1 MSHLLNLPSKL
12 LARTFFNVDS
22 SSFKSLHHSCRFI
35 SQLATDQLFKTV
47 HLQPSKTSQNGLQEI
62 LNNPNLRRIPRKIY
76 IDTVDESLN
85 YDDEEEQKWPQ
96 GWDNLVPQV
105 KELPRLNAAV
115 LCFDKGF
122 TSDSEDED
130 YPHYTD
136 FPQTPQFRFHAMHK
150 LFSLLESLRHPIQDL
165 GIRNLQADNPKD
177 PKTLAKMGKVLSGLL
192 SLRLSITSE
201 TNDAAPE
208 HDLEYPEIRKFFKEL
223 PSTWLSPA
231 APSLQHLSLCSREYS
246 GFYPDLDLTNLF
258 FPRLKTLSLGNF
270 CFFHDGQIDWI
281 LKHGDTLE
289 EIYFDDCAILYDFGM
304 MEENVDACALPR
316 DTLVRREGD
325 ESLYGSFEKRWH
337 HIFDLFAEK
346 LPKLRHFRIGRSD
359 WSPDIPF
366 EQERDIKVGLYYNR
380 YMCCYDGWG
389 PSSYMEGE
397 DPKELAKLENE
408 WRPSPE
414 CDDEDRA
421 ALRKLL
427 AKLGQSVQESY
438 SNGHPGGRIV
448 FHFGGKRITVTK
460 DTLLNQIR
468 PTVYRLELE
477 EPHFGLPGTVIV
489 KQQKDEQEAEFCA
502 EISAYKKLQELQ
514 GTVLPTLFGEGSFNG
529 RPALILSEIK
539 GITLREFAKLGET
552 SIEENTLRCCLEN
565 AFQELYKYGAE
576 HFDLN
581 LGNFLVCDNV
591 QVVIIDLE
599 EIEFPDRQKAWEN
612 SVNLGS
618 VNYLMSRF
626 RDVRYPRR
634 APSPVLYSMPH
645 TGASDDRSGSEMTG
659 PCYSMELM
667 S

>member
-1 MSHLLNLPSKL
+1 MSRLLNLPSEL
-12 LARTFFNVDS
+12 LARTFSYVNQS
-22 SSFKSLHHSCRFI
+22 SLKSLRQSCRFI
-35 SQLATDQLFKTV
+35 SQLATDQLYRTV
-47 HLQPSKTSQNGLQEI
+47 RLQPSKTSQNRLQEI
-62 LNNPNLRRIPRKIY
+62 LNNPSLRRVPRKIY

-96 GWDNLVPQV
+96 GWENLVSQV

-122 TSDSEDED
+122 TSDSTDHD
-130 YPHYTD
+130 YLHYED
-136 FPQTPQFRFHAMHK
+136 FPQTPQFRFQAMHK

-177 PKTLAKMGKVLSGLL
+177 PKTLAKLGKVLSGLL

-231 APSLQHLSLCSREYS
+231 APSLQHLSLCSREYW
-246 GFYPDLDLTNLF
+246 GFYPHLDLSNLF

-289 EIYFDDCAILYDFGM
+289 EIYFDDCAVLYDFCM

-337 HIFDLFAEK
+337 DIFDLFAER
-346 LPKLRHFRIGRSD
+346 LPKLRHFRIGRSN
-359 WSPDIPF
+359 WYSNIPF
-366 EQERDIKVGLYYNR
+366 EQERDIKVGLYSNR
-380 YMCCYDGWG
+380 YMCCYDGYG
-389 PSSYMEGE
+389 PSPYMEGE
-397 DPKELAKLENE
+397 DPKDLANIENA

-438 SNGHPGGRIV
+438 LDSYSGGRIV
-448 FHFGGKRITVTK
+448 DLVQKR
-460 DTLLNQIR
+460 
-468 PTVYRLELE
+468 Y
-477 EPHFGLPGTVIV
+477 GS
-489 KQQKDEQEAEFCA
+489 AE
-502 EISAYKKLQELQ
+502 
-514 GTVLPTLFGEGSFNG
+514 
-529 RPALILSEIK
+529 
-539 GITLREFAKLGET
+539 
-552 SIEENTLRCCLEN
+552 
-565 AFQELYKYGAE
+565 
-576 HFDLN
+576 
-581 LGNFLVCDNV
+581 
-591 QVVIIDLE
+591 
-599 EIEFPDRQKAWEN
+599 
-612 SVNLGS
+612 
-618 VNYLMSRF
+618 
-626 RDVRYPRR
+626 
-634 APSPVLYSMPH
+634 
-645 TGASDDRSGSEMTG
+645 
-659 PCYSMELM
+659 
-667 S
+667 